1 MARTDPQFNVRMP
14 AEVKQKLTALA
25 TENHRSINAEIIAA
39 IQHWIEAHDKTNTD
53 AVSIKL
59 VAERI
64 KELEYMVDAL
74 ASGTVFIDDEP
85 CRNLTTSNDSTP
97 DSDVC
102 NASNKTK

>member
-1 MARTDPQFNVRMP
+1 MARSDPQFNVRMP

-39 IQHWIEAHDKTNTD
+39 IQNWIEAHDKNDTD

-64 KELEYMVDAL
+64 KELGYMVEAL
-74 ASGTVFIDDEP
+74 ASGTIFIDDEP
-85 CRNLTTSNDSTP
+85 CRNLTISNDSIP
-97 DSDVC
+97 DSDGC
-102 NASNKTK
+102 NTNKKTK